1 MRTVCTIYWDEE
13 NHLHHTI
20 VSEVE
25 ENGSH
30 KVVRSTISD
39 NTVSF
44 GHFTAKDWIIQYATR
59 VFGADSVRFYMVKEV
74 KE

>member
-25 ENGSH
+25 ENGSYTVISSDVWDNMLSFTWSH
-30 KVVRSTISD
+30 KEAVKR
-39 NTVSF
+39 F
-44 GHFTAKDWIIQYATR
+44 GDAN
-59 VFGADSVRFYMVKEV
+59 VRFYMVKEV
-74 KE
+74 KV

>member
-30 KVVRSTISD
+30 KVVRSTI
-39 NTVSF
+39 
-44 GHFTAKDWIIQYATR
+44 GHFTAKDWIIQSATR

-74 KE
+74 KV